1 MKENLLATMLSGMG
15 HELNNSLQALEL
27 NLSVLRL
34 RGRKTSTETWEGLE
48 PHVEAL
54 ESNLDL
60 LNRRM
65 AFLLSLAERG
75 SSSEPVVV
83 SLERVVSELL
93 AVVGPD
99 AKSTGVE
106 VRGAV
111 SPVEVEVHEGHLLE
125 LLMRVFSEVDG
136 ASADGA
142 GEVGEA
148 AESPLAITIEEAS
161 GRGVLRIPLASIAGS
176 DADSRRS
183 WEALARKAGG
193 RLSVEPDPD
202 SVVLEFPSPSG
213 S

>member
-1 MKENLLATMLSGMG
+1 MKDDLLATMLSGMG

-34 RGRKTSTETWEGLE
+34 RGRKASMETWEGLE

-75 SSSEPVVV
+75 SSSEPVVL

-93 AVVGPD
+93 TVVGPD
-99 AKSTGVE
+99 EKPNGVE
-106 VRGAV
+106 VRGAA
-111 SPVEVEVHEGHLLE
+111 SPVEVEAHEGHLLQ
-125 LLMRVFSEVDG
+125 LLLRIFSEAEA

-142 GEVGEA
+142 GEAGEA
-148 AESPLAITIEEAS
+148 AESQAITIEEAS
-161 GRGVLRIPLASIAGS
+161 GRGVLKIPLASTAGS
-176 DADSRRS
+176 DADSRREL
-183 WEALARKAGG
+183 EALARKAGG
-193 RLSVEPDPD
+193 RLSVEPDSD
-202 SVVLEFPSPSG
+202 SLVLEFPSPSG

>member
-1 MKENLLATMLSGMG
+1 MNENLLATMLSGMG

-34 RGRKTSTETWEGLE
+34 RGRKGGAEIWKGLE

-83 SLERVVSELL
+83 ALERMVSELL
-93 AVVGPD
+93 AVVGPEGN
-99 AKSTGVE
+99 STEVE
-106 VRGAV
+106 VRSAS
-111 SPVEVEVHEGHLLE
+111 SPLEVEAHEGHLLE
-125 LLMRVFSEVDG
+125 LLLRIISRLG
-136 ASADGA
+136 SAEG
-142 GEVGEA
+142 GEA
-148 AESPLAITIEEAS
+148 GSTLAITLEEAS
-161 GRGVLRIPLASIAGS
+161 GWGKLKIPRASIAGS
-176 DADSRRS
+176 GTDSQPAWAS
-183 WEALARKAGG
+183 LARKAGG
-193 RLSVEPDPD
+193 RLSEESD
-202 SVVLEFPSPSG
+202 SESLVLEFPSPS